1 MSIGTMSHVLQE
13 EDEKFRFDSY
23 YVSPGQCKLNCM
35 QAKFVYNIYNFVSG
49 NFQVKRA
56 QECRI
61 FSFRSIQNLEEG
73 IFEFA
78 AINDA
83 CVKVP

>member
-1 MSIGTMSHVLQE
+1 
-13 EDEKFRFDSY
+13 
-23 YVSPGQCKLNCM
+23 M

>member
-1 MSIGTMSHVLQE
+1 MSIGTMSHILQE
-13 EDEKFRFDSY
+13 EDEKFQFDSY
-23 YVSPGQCKLNCM
+23 YVSPGQISNCM

-49 NFQVKRA
+49 NFQVKQA

-73 IFEFA
+73 I
-78 AINDA
+78 
-83 CVKVP
+83 